1 MRLNSDLAHM
11 WDLEPSEAIRLQER
25 LREGL
30 ILEYEEGQIAS
41 VAGVDVHYGGHAA
54 VAAIIVMAFPSLEP
68 IEAVRGEAEMTF
80 PYIPG
85 LLSFREG
92 PAVLEAWRQL
102 RTDPDLLMFDAQG
115 IAHPRRFGLA
125 AHLGLLLDHP
135 SIGVAKSRLYGLHE
149 TPGPNRGDRAA
160 LWDEE
165 CKDELIGTVLRTQD
179 GVRPL
184 YVSPGHRMDV
194 AHAVEFV
201 LPCCARYRLPEPTRW
216 AHRVAGGAPFPR
228 SA

>member
-1 MRLNSDLAHM
+1 MRLNSDLEHN
-11 WDLEPSEAIRLQER
+11 WDLEPSEAIGLQER

-30 ILEYEEGQIAS
+30 ILGCGEGRVSS
-41 VAGVDVHYGGHAA
+41 VAGVDVHFEGQGAT
-54 VAAIIVMAFPSLEP
+54 AAIVVMGFPGLEP
-68 IEAVRGEAEMTF
+68 IEAMRGEAKLTF

-92 PAVLEAWRQL
+92 PAILEAWRQL
-102 RTDPDLLMFDAQG
+102 KTDPDLLMFDAQG

-135 SIGVAKSRLYGLHE
+135 SIGVAKSRLYGRHE
-149 TPGPNRGDRAA
+149 TPGPHRGDRAT
-160 LWDEE
+160 LWDEA
-165 CKDELIGTVLRTQD
+165 DEDEMIGMVLRTQD

-184 YVSPGHRMDV
+184 YISPGHRMDV
-194 AHAVEFV
+194 AQAVEFV
-201 LPCCARYRLPEPTRW
+201 LRCCTHYRLPEPTRW
-216 AHRVAGGAPFPR
+216 AHQVAGGASFPL